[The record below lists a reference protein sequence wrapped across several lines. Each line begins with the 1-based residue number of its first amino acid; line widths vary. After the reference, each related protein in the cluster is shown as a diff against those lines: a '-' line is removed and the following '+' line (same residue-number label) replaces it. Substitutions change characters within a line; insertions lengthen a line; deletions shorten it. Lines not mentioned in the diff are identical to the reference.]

1 MKKLILFLFFAVTT
15 LLTTAQ
21 VVDLKLQSE
30 QYKDNI
36 KIGSTFIV
44 SGLAAGFIGA
54 SVKSENIAYA
64 GAGLFT
70 FGVAYLFSASN
81 IEYSKIKPTSNGLSY
96 QITGK
101 KKSKLRH

>member
-15 LLTTAQ
+15 SLATAQ
-21 VVDLKLQSE
+21 VIDLKLQSE

-36 KIGSTFIV
+36 KIGSTFIA
-44 SGLAAGFIGA
+44 SGLAAGFIGSA
-54 SVKSENIAYA
+54 VKSENIAFT

-81 IEYSKIKPTSNGLSY
+81 IEYNKIKPTSNGLAY

-101 KKSKLRH
+101 RKSKLRH